1 MENQKIKK
9 SAGRLSPT
17 PMGDYDDTTTYRRLD
32 WVYYG
37 GTTYI
42 CKKNNTLGIKPSDPE
57 RWQKIID
64 EIGDMKIVF
73 AEAEQLE
80 NITNGDK
87 LSIIFGKIK
96 KWFTHLNDII
106 CRDNNDTKVTRI
118 RADEGVQ
125 VSNRANDRHIPVYAS
140 DFVAGTGGT
149 TGRSLAN
156 LSLKDLSDNNHIDV
170 LTNINQITSIGFW
183 KIGSIDSSYAQ
194 SIGIT
199 PNNNTGDFYAIVSN
213 YNGDGSHFHYG
224 NLQLYSH
231 RLGTNFFTIQVW
243 NEAARAECMIIHS
256 NVLNTIEQISACTES
271 PYTAGALAAKAM
283 MADYNNKINQI
294 NSNMM
299 NKGIFID
306 AWISKNIKIGGADDA
321 DYPASV
327 NNQLPFD
334 NYHKTGEC
342 FTLLPDGGIQCN
354 RAGTVIT
361 FLQIVDTP
369 DTVGMNLIYKLSS
382 KNAPYSHEKR
392 FGFRPVAQMLR
403 NMTALNVYTVQ
414 NGTIITCEA
423 INYTSASNVI
433 INGIN
438 PYNTRILCIL
448 C

>member
-140 DFVAGTGGT
+140 DFVAGAGGT

-224 NLQLYSH
+224 NLQLYSP

-294 NSNMM
+294 NSNMAYKM
-299 NKGIFID
+299 STGGYYGGDTGLNDIKNVGFSRK
-306 AWISKNIKIGGADDA
+306 WISTASDDGKYLGFGGSCLIINSMSAGYLFQIIFSVDGTGGLAWRRNAVQDD
-321 DYPASV
+321 Y
-327 NNQLPFD
+327 
-334 NYHKTGEC
+334 
-342 FTLLPDGGIQCN
+342 
-354 RAGTVIT
+354 T
-361 FLQIVDTP
+361 FSYDTP
-369 DTVGMNLIYKLSS
+369 LFRAQLMN
-382 KNAPYSHEKR
+382 
-392 FGFRPVAQMLR
+392 
-403 NMTALNVYTVQ
+403 
-414 NGTIITCEA
+414 
-423 INYTSASNVI
+423 
-433 INGIN
+433 
-438 PYNTRILCIL
+438 
-448 C
+448 

>member
-64 EIGDMKIVF
+64 EIGDMKIIF
-73 AEAEQLE
+73 TEAEQLE

-96 KWFTHLNDII
+96 KWFTHFNDII

-140 DFVAGTGGT
+140 DFVAGAGGT

-156 LSLKDLSDNNHIDV
+156 LKINDFTNYIDV

-194 SIGIT
+194 SIGIR
-199 PNNNTGDFYAIVSN
+199 PADNVGDFYALVSN
-213 YNGDGSHFHYG
+213 YNGDGSRFNYG
-224 NLQLYSH
+224 NLQLFSP
-231 RLGTNFFTIQVW
+231 RLGVNYFTIQVW
-243 NEAARAECMIIHS
+243 GGVATAKCMITHD
-256 NVLNTIEQISACTES
+256 NLLNTTEQISANTES
-271 PYTAGALAAKAM
+271 FYAAGALAAKAM

-294 NSNMM
+294 NSKLDERYFAYFNDLLMHYNIANNIVFEHMCELNM
-299 NKGIFID
+299 
-306 AWISKNIKIGGADDA
+306 
-321 DYPASV
+321 
-327 NNQLPFD
+327 
-334 NYHKTGEC
+334 
-342 FTLLPDGGIQCN
+342 LLPDNIH
-354 RAGTVIT
+354 T
-361 FLQIVDTP
+361 FCTINTDGSTP
-369 DTVGMNLIYKLSS
+369 
-382 KNAPYSHEKR
+382 H
-392 FGFRPVAQMLR
+392 LR
-403 NMTALNVYTVQ
+403 NVVPVKYGVLE
-414 NGTIITCEA
+414 IIKGYNTGFCTFILHGSTMEETY
-423 INYTSASNVI
+423 IYTSRYRGKEEASDKWRRVMWEYVN
-433 INGIN
+433 
-438 PYNTRILCIL
+438 
-448 C
+448 

>member
-64 EIGDMKIVF
+64 EIGDMEIIF
-73 AEAEQLE
+73 TEAEQLE

-96 KWFTHLNDII
+96 KWFTHFNDII

-140 DFVAGTGGT
+140 DFVAGAGGT

-156 LSLKDLSDNNHIDV
+156 LSLKDLSTNNYIDV
-170 LTNINQITSIGFW
+170 LTNIGQITSIGFW
-183 KIGSIDSSYAQ
+183 KIANIDGSYAQ

-213 YNGDGSHFHYG
+213 YNGDGVNHFHFG
-224 NLQLYSH
+224 NLQLYSP
-231 RLGTNFFTIQVW
+231 RLGTNCFTVQVW
-243 NEAARAECMIIHS
+243 NEVARAECMIIHS
-256 NVLNTIEQISACTES
+256 NVLNTMEQVSACTES
-271 PYTAGALAAKAM
+271 PFVAGALAAKAM
-283 MADYNNKINQI
+283 MADYNNKISQI
-294 NSNMM
+294 NSNMDA
-299 NKGIFID
+299 KID
-306 AWISKNIKIGGADDA
+306 RK
-321 DYPASV
+321 SV
-327 NNQLPFD
+327 
-334 NYHKTGEC
+334 
-342 FTLLPDGGIQCN
+342 
-354 RAGTVIT
+354 V
-361 FLQIVDTP
+361 
-369 DTVGMNLIYKLSS
+369 
-382 KNAPYSHEKR
+382 
-392 FGFRPVAQMLR
+392 
-403 NMTALNVYTVQ
+403 
-414 NGTIITCEA
+414 
-423 INYTSASNVI
+423 
-433 INGIN
+433 
-438 PYNTRILCIL
+438 
-448 C
+448 

>member
-1 MENQKIKK
+1 MKLLIGNFKGPQGEPGNVGQTGAPGPK
-9 SAGRLSPT
+9 GEP
-17 PMGDYDDTTTYRRLD
+17 GDRGSRWTSGTAITGTNTEETIFADSGITDAAVDDYYLNTTTGNLYQCTASGAAD
-32 WVYYG
+32 TAKWVYIG
-37 GTTYI
+37 NFKGPKGNDGPAGSISDINDQIPTY
-42 CKKNNTLGIKPSDPE
+42 T
-57 RWQKIID
+57 
-64 EIGDMKIVF
+64 
-73 AEAEQLE
+73 EATQLE
-80 NITNGDK
+80 NIESGETVKIAFGKLKKALSVFIVHHTQKATAAILGHVK
-87 LSIIFGKIK
+87 LSNSAAITKAGEYALDAIEKNATIEGTLAHII
-96 KWFTHLNDII
+96 DS
-106 CRDNNDTKVTRI
+106 RNND
-118 RADEGVQ
+118 
-125 VSNRANDRHIPVYAS
+125 
-140 DFVAGTGGT
+140 
-149 TGRSLAN
+149 
-156 LSLKDLSDNNHIDV
+156 
-170 LTNINQITSIGFW
+170 LTNSINQ
-183 KIGSIDSSYAQ
+183 
-194 SIGIT
+194 
-199 PNNNTGDFYAIVSN
+199 
-213 YNGDGSHFHYG
+213 
-224 NLQLYSH
+224 L
-231 RLGTNFFTIQVW
+231 
-243 NEAARAECMIIHS
+243 
-256 NVLNTIEQISACTES
+256 
-271 PYTAGALAAKAM
+271 
-283 MADYNNKINQI
+283 

-306 AWISKNIKIGGADDA
+306 AWISKNIKIGEADDA

-423 INYTSASNVI
+423 INYTSSSNVI

-438 PYNTRILCIL
+438 PYNTRISCIL

>member
-64 EIGDMKIVF
+64 EIGDMEIIF
-73 AEAEQLE
+73 TEAEQLE
-80 NITNGDK
+80 NITNEDK

-96 KWFTHLNDII
+96 KWFTHFNDII

-156 LSLKDLSDNNHIDV
+156 LSLKDLSDNNYIDV

-194 SIGIT
+194 SIGIRAVD
-199 PNNNTGDFYAIVSN
+199 NVGDFYALVSN
-213 YNGDGSHFHYG
+213 YNGDGSRFNYG
-224 NLQLYSH
+224 NLQLFSP
-231 RLGTNFFTIQVW
+231 RLGVNHFEIRVW
-243 NEAARAECMIIHS
+243 NGAAAARHAITYDTM
-256 NVLNTIEQISACTES
+256 LNTTEQISANTES
-271 PYTAGALAAKAM
+271 FYAAGALAVKAM

-294 NSNMM
+294 NSNLIIYRTWQYLTREEETM
-299 NKGIFID
+299 
-306 AWISKNIKIGGADDA
+306 ISPNETRYFDIEPPVVDGYRRIGVSLQEKHGFR
-321 DYPASV
+321 
-327 NNQLPFD
+327 N
-334 NYHKTGEC
+334 GE
-342 FTLLPDGGIQCN
+342 LLITYTETM
-354 RAGTVIT
+354 GTIHNP
-361 FLQIVDTP
+361 TP
-369 DTVGMNLIYKLSS
+369 DKDLYLWGAVFK
-382 KNAPYSHEKR
+382 
-392 FGFRPVAQMLR
+392 F
-403 NMTALNVYTVQ
+403 VY
-414 NGTIITCEA
+414 IKC
-423 INYTSASNVI
+423 
-433 INGIN
+433 
-438 PYNTRILCIL
+438 
-448 C
+448 

>member
-42 CKKNNTLGIKPSDPE
+42 CKKNNTLGVKPSNPE

-80 NITNGDK
+80 NITSGDK

-140 DFVAGTGGT
+140 DFVAGAGGT

-156 LSLKDLSDNNHIDV
+156 LKINDFTNYIGV

-183 KIGSIDSSYAQ
+183 KIGSIDSGYAQ
-194 SIGIT
+194 SIGIRAVD
-199 PNNNTGDFYAIVSN
+199 NVGDFYAIVAN
-213 YNGDGSHFHYG
+213 YNGDGVEHYYFG
-224 NLQLYSH
+224 NLLLFSPRLNVNYYS
-231 RLGTNFFTIQVW
+231 IQIWGEV
-243 NEAARAECMIIHS
+243 ATAKRMITHD
-256 NVLNTIEQISACTES
+256 NLLNTIEQISANTES
-271 PYTAGALAAKAM
+271 FYAAGALAVKAM

-294 NSNMM
+294 NSNMEHKLSNHGYYNAETSINDM
-299 NKGIFID
+299 TNPGIYRFYVNPNTDNANYLGWTARTLLICTGDCAGYVHQIFYSNWGHCVFRRNEIQGILTFDYNLPLYHID
-306 AWISKNIKIGGADDA
+306 AKSEIAELNSRIAALEKLIK
-321 DYPASV
+321 S
-327 NNQLPFD
+327 
-334 NYHKTGEC
+334 
-342 FTLLPDGGIQCN
+342 
-354 RAGTVIT
+354 
-361 FLQIVDTP
+361 
-369 DTVGMNLIYKLSS
+369 
-382 KNAPYSHEKR
+382 NA
-392 FGFRPVAQMLR
+392 
-403 NMTALNVYTVQ
+403 
-414 NGTIITCEA
+414 
-423 INYTSASNVI
+423 
-433 INGIN
+433 
-438 PYNTRILCIL
+438 
-448 C
+448 

>member
-140 DFVAGTGGT
+140 DFVAGEGGT

-156 LSLKDLSDNNHIDV
+156 LKINDFTNYINV

-194 SIGIT
+194 SIGIRAVD
-199 PNNNTGDFYAIVSN
+199 NVGDFYAIVAN
-213 YNGDGSHFHYG
+213 YNGDGVEHYYFG
-224 NLQLYSH
+224 NLLLFSP
-231 RLGTNFFTIQVW
+231 RLGINYFTIQIWGEV
-243 NEAARAECMIIHS
+243 ATAKRMITHD
-256 NVLNTIEQISACTES
+256 NLLNTIEQISANTES
-271 PYTAGALAAKAM
+271 FYAAGALAVKAM

-294 NSNMM
+294 NSNMEHKLSNHGYYNAETSINDM
-299 NKGIFID
+299 TNPGIYRF
-306 AWISKNIKIGGADDA
+306 
-321 DYPASV
+321 YV
-327 NNQLPFD
+327 NPNTD
-334 NYHKTGEC
+334 NANYLGWTAR
-342 FTLLPDGGIQCN
+342 TLLICTGDCAGYMYQYFFSDWGHFVYRRNDIQGI
-354 RAGTVIT
+354 IT
-361 FLQIVDTP
+361 FDYNVLLRRFDAKNEIAELNNRIAALE
-369 DTVGMNLIYKLSS
+369 NLIKS
-382 KNAPYSHEKR
+382 NA
-392 FGFRPVAQMLR
+392 
-403 NMTALNVYTVQ
+403 
-414 NGTIITCEA
+414 
-423 INYTSASNVI
+423 
-433 INGIN
+433 
-438 PYNTRILCIL
+438 
-448 C
+448 

>member
-64 EIGDMKIVF
+64 EIGDMEIIF
-73 AEAEQLE
+73 TEAEQLE
-80 NITNGDK
+80 NITNEDK

-96 KWFTHLNDII
+96 KWFTHFNDII

-156 LSLKDLSDNNHIDV
+156 LSLKDLSDNNYIDV

-194 SIGIT
+194 SIGIRAVD
-199 PNNNTGDFYAIVSN
+199 NVGDFYALVSN
-213 YNGDGSHFHYG
+213 YNGDGSRFNYG
-224 NLQLYSH
+224 NLQLFSP
-231 RLGTNFFTIQVW
+231 RLGVNHFEIRVW
-243 NEAARAECMIIHS
+243 NGAATARHAITYDTM
-256 NVLNTIEQISACTES
+256 LNTTEQISANTES
-271 PYTAGALAAKAM
+271 FYAAGALAVKAM

-294 NSNMM
+294 NSNM
-299 NKGIFID
+299 NTK
-306 AWISKNIKIGGADDA
+306 ISGENFSYNWVAAGAD
-321 DYPASV
+321 YV
-327 NNQLPFD
+327 CTI
-334 NYHKTGEC
+334 HRVG
-342 FTLLPDGGIQCN
+342 LLMIK
-354 RAGTVIT
+354 RGTAA
-361 FLQIVDTP
+361 
-369 DTVGMNLIYKLSS
+369 KL
-382 KNAPYSHEKR
+382 
-392 FGFRPVAQMLR
+392 
-403 NMTALNVYTVQ
+403 
-414 NGTIITCEA
+414 CA
-423 INYTSASNVI
+423 INPEGVVTIALEYGNESELYFAQDITIEPIPPDNDWHKVMLHNNARS
-433 INGIN
+433 GI
-438 PYNTRILCIL
+438 YVFRLSI
-448 C
+448 

>member
-64 EIGDMKIVF
+64 EIGDMEIIF
-73 AEAEQLE
+73 TEAEQLE
-80 NITNGDK
+80 NITNEDK

-96 KWFTHLNDII
+96 KWFTHFNDII

-156 LSLKDLSDNNHIDV
+156 LSLKDLSDNNYIDV

-194 SIGIT
+194 SIGIRAVD
-199 PNNNTGDFYAIVSN
+199 NVGDFYALVSN
-213 YNGDGSHFHYG
+213 YNGDGSRFNYG
-224 NLQLYSH
+224 NLQLFSP
-231 RLGTNFFTIQVW
+231 RLGVNHFEIRVW
-243 NEAARAECMIIHS
+243 NGAAAARHAITYDTM
-256 NVLNTIEQISACTES
+256 LNTTEQISANTES
-271 PYTAGALAAKAM
+271 FYAAGALAVKAM

-294 NSNMM
+294 NSNM
-299 NKGIFID
+299 N
-306 AWISKNIKIGGADDA
+306 
-321 DYPASV
+321 
-327 NNQLPFD
+327 
-334 NYHKTGEC
+334 
-342 FTLLPDGGIQCN
+342 
-354 RAGTVIT
+354 
-361 FLQIVDTP
+361 
-369 DTVGMNLIYKLSS
+369 NLIIYRTWQFLTYEEEIIISP
-382 KNAPYSHEKR
+382 NETRYFGIEK
-392 FGFRPVAQMLR
+392 PVVDGYRCIGVSLQEKHGDANGYLLVTYTESLMTVYNPR
-403 NMTALNVYTVQ
+403 NTDAYFWGAIFKFVY
-414 NGTIITCEA
+414 IK
-423 INYTSASNVI
+423 
-433 INGIN
+433 
-438 PYNTRILCIL
+438 R
-448 C
+448 

>member
-64 EIGDMKIVF
+64 EIGDMEIIF
-73 AEAEQLE
+73 TEAEQLE
-80 NITNGDK
+80 NITNEDK

-96 KWFTHLNDII
+96 KWFTHFNDII

-156 LSLKDLSDNNHIDV
+156 LSLKDLSDNNYIDV

-194 SIGIT
+194 SIGIRAVD
-199 PNNNTGDFYAIVSN
+199 NVGDFYALVSN
-213 YNGDGSHFHYG
+213 YSGDGSRFNYG
-224 NLQLYSH
+224 NLQLFSP
-231 RLGTNFFTIQVW
+231 RLGVNHFEIRVW
-243 NEAARAECMIIHS
+243 NGAAAARHAITYDTM
-256 NVLNTIEQISACTES
+256 LNTTEQISANTES
-271 PYTAGALAAKAM
+271 FYAAGALAVKAM

-294 NSNMM
+294 NSNM
-299 NKGIFID
+299 NNLIIYRTWQFLTYEEEIIISPNETRYFGIEKPVVDGYRCIGV
-306 AWISKNIKIGGADDA
+306 SLQEKHGGANGYLLVTYTESLMTVYNPRNTDA
-321 DYPASV
+321 YFWGAIFKFV
-327 NNQLPFD
+327 
-334 NYHKTGEC
+334 Y
-342 FTLLPDGGIQCN
+342 I
-354 RAGTVIT
+354 
-361 FLQIVDTP
+361 
-369 DTVGMNLIYKLSS
+369 
-382 KNAPYSHEKR
+382 KR
-392 FGFRPVAQMLR
+392 
-403 NMTALNVYTVQ
+403 
-414 NGTIITCEA
+414 
-423 INYTSASNVI
+423 
-433 INGIN
+433 
-438 PYNTRILCIL
+438 
-448 C
+448 

>member
-42 CKKNNTLGIKPSDPE
+42 CKKNNTLGVKPSNPE

-80 NITNGDK
+80 NITSGDK
-87 LSIIFGKIK
+87 LSIIFGKIR
-96 KWFTHLNDII
+96 KWFAHLNDTI

-156 LSLKDLSDNNHIDV
+156 LSLKDLSDNNYIDV

-194 SIGIT
+194 SIGIRAVD
-199 PNNNTGDFYAIVSN
+199 NVGDFYALVSN
-213 YNGDGSHFHYG
+213 YNGDGSRFNYG
-224 NLQLYSH
+224 NLQLFSP
-231 RLGTNFFTIQVW
+231 RLGVNHFEIQVW
-243 NEAARAECMIIHS
+243 NGAAAARHAITYDTM
-256 NVLNTIEQISACTES
+256 LNTTEQISANTES
-271 PYTAGALAAKAM
+271 FYAAGALAVKAM

-294 NSNMM
+294 NSNLAYKMSTGRYYGGDTGL
-299 NKGIFID
+299 NDIKNVGFSRK
-306 AWISKNIKIGGADDA
+306 WISTASDDGKYLGFGGSCLIINSMSAGYLFQIIFSVDGTGGLA
-321 DYPASV
+321 WRRNMVQNDY
-327 NNQLPFD
+327 
-334 NYHKTGEC
+334 
-342 FTLLPDGGIQCN
+342 
-354 RAGTVIT
+354 T
-361 FLQIVDTP
+361 FSYDTP
-369 DTVGMNLIYKLSS
+369 LFRAQLMN
-382 KNAPYSHEKR
+382 
-392 FGFRPVAQMLR
+392 
-403 NMTALNVYTVQ
+403 
-414 NGTIITCEA
+414 
-423 INYTSASNVI
+423 
-433 INGIN
+433 
-438 PYNTRILCIL
+438 
-448 C
+448 

>member
-64 EIGDMKIVF
+64 EIGDMEIIF
-73 AEAEQLE
+73 TEAEQLE
-80 NITNGDK
+80 NITNEDK

-96 KWFTHLNDII
+96 KWFTHFNDII

-156 LSLKDLSDNNHIDV
+156 LSLKDLSDNNYIDV

-194 SIGIT
+194 SIGIRAVD
-199 PNNNTGDFYAIVSN
+199 NVGDFYALVSN
-213 YNGDGSHFHYG
+213 YNGDGSRFNYG
-224 NLQLYSH
+224 NLQLFSP
-231 RLGTNFFTIQVW
+231 RLGVNHFEIRVW
-243 NEAARAECMIIHS
+243 NGAAAARHAVTYDTM
-256 NVLNTIEQISACTES
+256 LNTTEQISANTES
-271 PYTAGALAAKAM
+271 FYAAGALAVKAM

-294 NSNMM
+294 NSNLA
-299 NKGIFID
+299 NKLKIVTILGINTYSTNVEYTPTNKANIFTYYIPILVWRQGAVVAKQGYD
-306 AWISKNIKIGGADDA
+306 NTYDIVTADIPSVDSSICVIRHATFLINKTTGAIKIEKL
-321 DYPASV
+321 
-327 NNQLPFD
+327 NQANLQSD
-334 NYHKTGEC
+334 GNYIFSTDTMEIG
-342 FTLLPDGGIQCN
+342 LLGIS
-354 RAGTVIT
+354 
-361 FLQIVDTP
+361 L
-369 DTVGMNLIYKLSS
+369 
-382 KNAPYSHEKR
+382 
-392 FGFRPVAQMLR
+392 
-403 NMTALNVYTVQ
+403 
-414 NGTIITCEA
+414 
-423 INYTSASNVI
+423 
-433 INGIN
+433 
-438 PYNTRILCIL
+438 
-448 C
+448 

>member
-64 EIGDMKIVF
+64 EIGDMEIIF
-73 AEAEQLE
+73 TEAEQLE
-80 NITNGDK
+80 NITNEDK

-96 KWFTHLNDII
+96 KWFTHFNDII

-156 LSLKDLSDNNHIDV
+156 LSLKDLSDNNNIDV

-194 SIGIT
+194 SIGIRAVD
-199 PNNNTGDFYAIVSN
+199 NVGDFYALVSN
-213 YNGDGSHFHYG
+213 YNGDGSRFNYG
-224 NLQLYSH
+224 NLQLFSP
-231 RLGTNFFTIQVW
+231 RLGVNHFEIRVW
-243 NEAARAECMIIHS
+243 NGAAAARHAITYDTM
-256 NVLNTIEQISACTES
+256 LNTTEQISANTES
-271 PYTAGALAAKAM
+271 FYAAGALAVKAM

-294 NSNMM
+294 NSNMDTKIEVVYNSSGAAVSQVDLSPYPFGVYLIIAYRFVAVIWHWSNSM
-299 NKGIFID
+299 RFKTIEKEDSVELTANGLILRFNNPIEYV
-306 AWISKNIKIGGADDA
+306 AVIKIWG
-321 DYPASV
+321 
-327 NNQLPFD
+327 
-334 NYHKTGEC
+334 
-342 FTLLPDGGIQCN
+342 
-354 RAGTVIT
+354 
-361 FLQIVDTP
+361 
-369 DTVGMNLIYKLSS
+369 
-382 KNAPYSHEKR
+382 
-392 FGFRPVAQMLR
+392 
-403 NMTALNVYTVQ
+403 
-414 NGTIITCEA
+414 
-423 INYTSASNVI
+423 
-433 INGIN
+433 
-438 PYNTRILCIL
+438 
-448 C
+448 

>member
-64 EIGDMKIVF
+64 EIGDMKIIF
-73 AEAEQLE
+73 TEAEQLE

-96 KWFTHLNDII
+96 KWFTHFNDII

-140 DFVAGTGGT
+140 DFVAGAGGT

-156 LSLKDLSDNNHIDV
+156 LKINDFTNYIDV

-194 SIGIT
+194 SIGIR
-199 PNNNTGDFYAIVSN
+199 PADNVGDFYALVSN
-213 YNGDGSHFHYG
+213 YNGDGSRFNYG
-224 NLQLYSH
+224 NLQLFSP
-231 RLGTNFFTIQVW
+231 RLGVNYFTIQVW
-243 NEAARAECMIIHS
+243 GGVATAKCMITHD
-256 NVLNTIEQISACTES
+256 NLLNTTEQISANTES
-271 PYTAGALAAKAM
+271 FYAAGALAAKAM

-294 NSNMM
+294 NSNMAYKM
-299 NKGIFID
+299 PTGGYYGGDTGLNDIKNVGFSRK
-306 AWISKNIKIGGADDA
+306 WISTASDDGKYLGFGGSCLIINSMSAGYLFQIIFSVDGTGGLA
-321 DYPASV
+321 WRRNMVQGDY
-327 NNQLPFD
+327 
-334 NYHKTGEC
+334 
-342 FTLLPDGGIQCN
+342 
-354 RAGTVIT
+354 T
-361 FLQIVDTP
+361 FSYDTP
-369 DTVGMNLIYKLSS
+369 LFK
-382 KNAPYSHEKR
+382 
-392 FGFRPVAQMLR
+392 AQLMH
-403 NMTALNVYTVQ
+403 
-414 NGTIITCEA
+414 
-423 INYTSASNVI
+423 
-433 INGIN
+433 
-438 PYNTRILCIL
+438 
-448 C
+448 

>member
-64 EIGDMKIVF
+64 EIGDMEIIF
-73 AEAEQLE
+73 TEAEQLE

-96 KWFTHLNDII
+96 KWFTHFNDII

-140 DFVAGTGGT
+140 DFVAGAGGT

-156 LSLKDLSDNNHIDV
+156 LSLKDLSTNNYIDV
-170 LTNINQITSIGFW
+170 LTNIGQITSIGFW
-183 KIGSIDSSYAQ
+183 KIANIDGSYAQ

-213 YNGDGSHFHYG
+213 YNGDGVNHFHFG
-224 NLQLYSH
+224 NLQLYSP
-231 RLGTNFFTIQVW
+231 RLGTNYFTVQVW
-243 NEAARAECMIIHS
+243 NEVARAECMIIHS
-256 NVLNTIEQISACTES
+256 NVLNTMEQVSACTES
-271 PYTAGALAAKAM
+271 PFVAGALAAKAM
-283 MADYNNKINQI
+283 MADYNNKISQI
-294 NSNMM
+294 NSNMAGKKIEVES
-299 NKGIFID
+299 NFASEIKVWRIGNVVSVDIDGYIIAPVNTIF
-306 AWISKNIKIGGADDA
+306 A
-321 DYPASV
+321 
-327 NNQLPFD
+327 
-334 NYHKTGEC
+334 TGFPIPIFVIWVQDLAGHHFRLYNGNLKCNMELNGKEYTNLH
-342 FTLLPDGGIQCN
+342 FT
-354 RAGTVIT
+354 
-361 FLQIVDTP
+361 
-369 DTVGMNLIYKLSS
+369 Y
-382 KNAPYSHEKR
+382 
-392 FGFRPVAQMLR
+392 
-403 NMTALNVYTVQ
+403 
-414 NGTIITCEA
+414 
-423 INYTSASNVI
+423 
-433 INGIN
+433 
-438 PYNTRILCIL
+438 LCV
-448 C
+448 

>member
-42 CKKNNTLGIKPSDPE
+42 CKKNNTLGVKPSNPE

-80 NITNGDK
+80 NITSGDK
-87 LSIIFGKIK
+87 LSIIFGKIR
-96 KWFTHLNDII
+96 KWFAHLNDTI

-156 LSLKDLSDNNHIDV
+156 LSLKDLSDNNYIDV

-183 KIGSIDSSYAQ
+183 KIDSIDSSYAQ
-194 SIGIT
+194 SIGIR
-199 PNNNTGDFYAIVSN
+199 PADNVGDFYAIVAN
-213 YNGDGSHFHYG
+213 YNGDGVDHYYFG
-224 NLQLYSH
+224 NLLLFSP
-231 RLGTNFFTIQVW
+231 RLGVNYFTIQIW
-243 NEAARAECMIIHS
+243 NEVATARRMITHD
-256 NVLNTIEQISACTES
+256 NLLNTTEQISANTES
-271 PYTAGALAAKAM
+271 FYAAGALAVKAM

-294 NSNMM
+294 NSNMADKLT
-299 NKGIFID
+299 NRGYYAAQGIDGSGISINDMTNPGIYRFYVNPNTDNANYLGWIGRTIIICTGDCAGYVWQIFYSDWGHCVYRRNVTQTILSFDYDIPIKHID
-306 AWISKNIKIGGADDA
+306 AKSEIAELS
-321 DYPASV
+321 S
-327 NNQLPFD
+327 
-334 NYHKTGEC
+334 
-342 FTLLPDGGIQCN
+342 
-354 RAGTVIT
+354 RIT
-361 FLQIVDTP
+361 ALE
-369 DTVGMNLIYKLSS
+369 NLIKS
-382 KNAPYSHEKR
+382 
-392 FGFRPVAQMLR
+392 
-403 NMTALNVYTVQ
+403 
-414 NGTIITCEA
+414 NG
-423 INYTSASNVI
+423 
-433 INGIN
+433 
-438 PYNTRILCIL
+438 
-448 C
+448 

>member
-1 MENQKIKK
+1 MNQKIKK

-42 CKKNNTLGIKPSDPE
+42 CKKNNTLGVKPSNPE

-80 NITNGDK
+80 NITSGDK
-87 LSIIFGKIK
+87 LSIIFGKIR
-96 KWFTHLNDII
+96 KWFAHLNDTI

-156 LSLKDLSDNNHIDV
+156 LSLKDLSDNNYIDV

-194 SIGIT
+194 SIGIRAVD
-199 PNNNTGDFYAIVSN
+199 NVGDFYALVSN
-213 YNGDGSHFHYG
+213 YNGDGSRFNYG
-224 NLQLYSH
+224 NLQLFSP
-231 RLGTNFFTIQVW
+231 RLGVNHFEIRVW
-243 NEAARAECMIIHS
+243 NGAAAARHAITYDTM
-256 NVLNTIEQISACTES
+256 LNTTEQISANTES
-271 PYTAGALAAKAM
+271 FYAAGALAVKAM

-294 NSNMM
+294 NSNLIIYRTWQFLTESEAIIISPHTIRYF
-299 NKGIFID
+299 GI
-306 AWISKNIKIGGADDA
+306 
-321 DYPASV
+321 
-327 NNQLPFD
+327 
-334 NYHKTGEC
+334 E
-342 FTLLPDGGIQCN
+342 
-354 RAGTVIT
+354 
-361 FLQIVDTP
+361 
-369 DTVGMNLIYKLSS
+369 
-382 KNAPYSHEKR
+382 
-392 FGFRPVAQMLR
+392 RPVVEGYTCIGVSLQEKHGVANGYLLVTYTETL
-403 NMTALNVYTVQ
+403 MTVHNPRDTDIYFWGAVFKFVY
-414 NGTIITCEA
+414 IK
-423 INYTSASNVI
+423 
-433 INGIN
+433 
-438 PYNTRILCIL
+438 R
-448 C
+448 

>member
-42 CKKNNTLGIKPSDPE
+42 CKKNNTLGVKPSNPE

-80 NITNGDK
+80 NITSGDK
-87 LSIIFGKIK
+87 LSIIFGKIR
-96 KWFTHLNDII
+96 KWFAHLNDTI

-156 LSLKDLSDNNHIDV
+156 LSLKDLSDNNYIDV

-194 SIGIT
+194 SIGIRAVD
-199 PNNNTGDFYAIVSN
+199 NVGDFYALVSN
-213 YNGDGSHFHYG
+213 YNGDGSRFNYG
-224 NLQLYSH
+224 NLQLFSP
-231 RLGTNFFTIQVW
+231 RLGVNHFEIRVW
-243 NEAARAECMIIHS
+243 NGAAAARHAITYDTM
-256 NVLNTIEQISACTES
+256 LNTTEQISANTES
-271 PYTAGALAAKAM
+271 FYAAGALAVKAM

-294 NSNMM
+294 NSNMA
-299 NKGIFID
+299 GIKVFFD
-306 AWISKNIKIGGADDA
+306 IKSINTNLDWTTATFNDIYTAMPNASVAFLSFETNAQVLTEHGFSNGGAIVF
-321 DYPASV
+321 YKGTPWRGVGILSIY
-327 NNQLPFD
+327 NNSTFMMA
-334 NYHKTGEC
+334 N
-342 FTLLPDGGIQCN
+342 
-354 RAGTVIT
+354 VIT
-361 FLQIVDTP
+361 RNTLVLHRISFL
-369 DTVGMNLIYKLSS
+369 S
-382 KNAPYSHEKR
+382 
-392 FGFRPVAQMLR
+392 
-403 NMTALNVYTVQ
+403 
-414 NGTIITCEA
+414 
-423 INYTSASNVI
+423 
-433 INGIN
+433 
-438 PYNTRILCIL
+438 
-448 C
+448 